1 MTKTY
6 TVTYRINP
14 QGKNAAI
21 RALRAEVSEMREIA
35 ETTSDV
41 QAHGEFVI
49 SAYQLDSLANTIAK
63 AKPEV

>member
-6 TVTYRINP
+6 TVTYTINT
-14 QGKNAAI
+14 QGKNAAL
-21 RALRAEVSEMREIA
+21 RALRAEASEMREIA

-41 QAHGEFVI
+41 LARYELL
-49 SAYQLDSLANTIAK
+49 YNTLQLEALADVLQK